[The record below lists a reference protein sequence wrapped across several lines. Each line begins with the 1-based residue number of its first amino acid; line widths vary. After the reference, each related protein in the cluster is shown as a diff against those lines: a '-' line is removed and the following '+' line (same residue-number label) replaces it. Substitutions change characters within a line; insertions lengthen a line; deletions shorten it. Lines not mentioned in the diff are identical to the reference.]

1 MNFLVKS
8 FFKGL
13 LILVPFVVSV
23 YIVIATVQF
32 IDNLI
37 PGIHVPGVG
46 LAITL
51 TVVTAVGI
59 LGGNVVGRRVLS
71 VVEAAIERTP
81 GVKLLYSSIKDLL
94 GAFVGEKKS
103 FEHPVIVDLTGDG
116 SVRALGFVT
125 CRHFDDPK
133 LANHVAVYLPQSYN
147 FAGNLLVVPES
158 RIEKVD
164 ADGAQFMAFVVSGG
178 VSTMQA
184 ARTVMDGSSPY
195 RAPN

>member
-71 VVEAAIERTP
+71 VVEAAIGERTP
-81 GVKLLYSSIKDLL
+81 RGSAPLLVHQDLL
-94 GAFVGEKKS
+94 GAFVGE
-103 FEHPVIVDLTGDG
+103 EE
-116 SVRALGFVT
+116 A
-125 CRHFDDPK
+125 
-133 LANHVAVYLPQSYN
+133 
-147 FAGNLLVVPES
+147 
-158 RIEKVD
+158 
-164 ADGAQFMAFVVSGG
+164 
-178 VSTMQA
+178 
-184 ARTVMDGSSPY
+184 SSIP
-195 RAPN
+195 